1 MSVSS
6 LNWGSGGIVGAI
18 NELMDNVTGESQITH
33 SALGLISFSD
43 VDIDRYHSITVTGPD
58 GAIGGFTAMVA
69 DPATGDGSG
78 TVLWQYSVPDAAT
91 EHLGEGETV
100 TEVFTMH
107 LTDDQGEEVT
117 QDVTVTVTGK
127 NDAPEIIAH
136 SPDVTITALA
146 DGSEGE
152 GEATHTATGSV
163 EFDDLD
169 LTDSHTLTVFSP
181 YGHRGEL
188 VANIVQSA
196 TGDGTGVIEWS
207 YVVSDGSLD
216 DLSSGDTFIEN
227 FLLQIDD
234 GHGGVV
240 LTSVNVT
247 LSAPENAAPVIS
259 ADISAALSEDDAPTI
274 INLLANAS
282 DSDGDD
288 LDVHNASISVSDGRP
303 LAYSLS
309 SETGGLAFD
318 PGQFNYLTEG
328 ESVTITV
335 SYNVTDGS
343 ATVPASAVIVIEGR
357 NDGPVAVQDVVLATE
372 DTTTSPVTG
381 NVLSNDTD
389 VDGDALEVIS
399 VNGEAGYVGQQI
411 NGVYGLITIGAN
423 GSYSYVLD
431 NARQAVQELAEGQV
445 VSESFSYQI
454 RDEHG
459 ETAIAS
465 VEVTV
470 VGTNDSPVVAGV
482 DLGEVDDDETRIIT
496 AAELLA
502 NSSDIDG
509 DALSV
514 VSVSI
519 AAEAGSVYDNGDGTW
534 TFVPQLGY
542 VQDDV
547 QIEFVVSDGTAET
560 TGTASID
567 VLLGNEAPVAGDD
580 TVDVSANAPTVIS
593 AEDLLANDQDVDG
606 DALEIVSVEAGAHGT
621 VALDEDGN
629 VVFTPEDGYTGD
641 ASFSYTVSDG
651 QGGTDSATV
660 QVSVTEVQD
669 EGGNVT
675 PNASEV
681 WDTAQLSNGGQ
692 VVIWHNGEGLTG
704 SNIYAGDGSVV
715 KSHYRLPG
723 DPTNLAELKVEGL
736 ANGGFVVAGL
746 NSNNR
751 VVFAVY
757 NNEGLLSRSWQPV
770 ISESYPH
777 GVPDIIATQ
786 GGGFTLVMHG
796 NRGTSTR
803 WDTLGRR
810 YDANGNA
817 LGDVFEINAPING
830 DTHANGIE
838 LADGRLMLFSVH
850 RLPNNWQVTGQV
862 FSAEGS
868 ALGEAFDV
876 ASSTSGIDDF
886 VVAPIRL
893 NDGRIALTVGG
904 ELHIYSVDGTNSVVE
919 DVTVSFGELGGSAIS
934 DLVALADDGVFV
946 LYTREEGDEYQVF
959 GQRYDA
965 SGNLVGDEV
974 VFGELSVGSETM
986 ARLEP
991 STDGGADVVYLS
1003 NGTHLTRIH
1012 VEPEVTGE
1020 TVDRAQFRDEQ
1031 HAPVAADDAVEVTAD
1046 LTTVISASDLL
1057 SNDQDAD
1064 GDTLEIVSVEA
1075 GEHGAVS
1082 LDENGN
1088 VVFTPED
1095 GYTGDASFS
1104 YTVSDGQGGTDSAT
1118 VQVSVTEVQDEGG
1131 NVTPNA
1137 SEVWDTAQLSNGG
1150 QVVIWHNGEGLTG
1163 SNIYA
1168 GDGSVVKSH
1177 YRLPG
1182 DPTNLAEL
1190 KVEGLANGG
1199 FVVAGLNSNNRVVFA
1214 VYNNE
1219 GLLSRS
1225 WQPVISESYPHG
1237 VPDIIATQGGGFTLV
1252 MHGNRGTSTRWDTLG
1267 RRYDAN
1273 GNALGD
1279 VFEINAPINGDTHAN
1294 GIELAD
1300 GRLMLFSVHRLP
1312 NNWQVTGQVFS
1323 AEGSALG
1330 EAFDV
1335 ASSTSGIDDFV
1346 VAPIRLNDGRIALTV
1361 GGELH
1366 IYSVDGTNSVVE
1378 DVTVSFGELG
1388 GSAISDLVALAD
1400 DGVFVLYTRE
1410 EGDEYQV
1417 FGQRY
1422 DASGN
1427 LVGDEVVFGE
1437 LSVGSET
1444 MARLEPSTDGGADVV
1459 YLSNGT
1465 HLTRIHVE
1473 PEVTGETVDRAQ
1485 FRDEQH
1491 APVAADDAVEV
1502 TADLTTVISASDL
1515 LSNDQDADG
1524 DTLEI
1529 VSVEAGEHG
1538 AVSLD
1543 ENGNVVFTPNAGYT
1557 GGASFSYT
1565 VSDGAGGLDRATV
1578 IVDVVPLEINSTA
1591 VDTTI
1596 DLWDVA
1602 QLANGNE
1609 VSVWRSSGDEGIYAT
1624 IYRADGSYER
1634 EAALL
1639 SETTRVLTQLHV
1651 EGLADGGFVVAGRTN
1666 DIVTFSIYDASG
1678 NMTSDWQTATG
1689 EDPAQIYSEYS
1700 QRDPEIIALRG
1711 GGFLLTLSDK
1721 RPENLIDYD
1730 ILVKR
1735 YDADG
1740 NAMGDGFK
1748 ISSSSHDYQSNGIE
1762 LPDGRLML
1770 FVVSALNEWSV
1781 TAQIFSLAGEA
1792 LGDAETVWQEPVG
1805 NSSVENYD
1813 ATPILLVDGRVAL
1826 IVRNQF
1832 HVYSVDA
1839 DNAITLDFSI
1849 DINTGDV
1856 GPRDFLVSDMV
1867 ALEDGGIFAVMIRKD
1882 GAEYE
1887 VYGQRYDANGE
1898 PISEELVFDRFSG
1911 EMSVRLEPAE
1921 DGGAYV
1927 TYLNADGSASS
1938 LNRIHVNS
1946 SLTGDTATRGQYR
1959 NDTPIGNDMM
1969 SGDDSADT
1977 FIFGNGGD
1985 ADVILDADNSD
1996 HIEMTSG
2003 VDAEDV
2009 WFLQNGEDLVIQLLG
2024 HQDNLTVSDWFD
2036 GTGNHLVNYIELG
2049 SGASLDGA
2057 NVQALVDAMSVFG
2070 VGDVIADTIDRNS
2083 EAFSNVQTVIAAN
2096 WQN

>member
-934 DLVALADDGVFV
+934 DLVALADG
-946 LYTREEGDEYQVF
+946 
-959 GQRYDA
+959 
-965 SGNLVGDEV
+965 
-974 VFGELSVGSETM
+974 
-986 ARLEP
+986 
-991 STDGGADVVYLS
+991 
-1003 NGTHLTRIH
+1003 
-1012 VEPEVTGE
+1012 
-1020 TVDRAQFRDEQ
+1020 
-1031 HAPVAADDAVEVTAD
+1031 
-1046 LTTVISASDLL
+1046 
-1057 SNDQDAD
+1057 
-1064 GDTLEIVSVEA
+1064 
-1075 GEHGAVS
+1075 
-1082 LDENGN
+1082 
-1088 VVFTPED
+1088 
-1095 GYTGDASFS
+1095 
-1104 YTVSDGQGGTDSAT
+1104 
-1118 VQVSVTEVQDEGG
+1118 
-1131 NVTPNA
+1131 
-1137 SEVWDTAQLSNGG
+1137 
-1150 QVVIWHNGEGLTG
+1150 
-1163 SNIYA
+1163 
-1168 GDGSVVKSH
+1168 
-1177 YRLPG
+1177 
-1182 DPTNLAEL
+1182 
-1190 KVEGLANGG
+1190 
-1199 FVVAGLNSNNRVVFA
+1199 
-1214 VYNNE
+1214 
-1219 GLLSRS
+1219 
-1225 WQPVISESYPHG
+1225 
-1237 VPDIIATQGGGFTLV
+1237 
-1252 MHGNRGTSTRWDTLG
+1252 
-1267 RRYDAN
+1267 
-1273 GNALGD
+1273 
-1279 VFEINAPINGDTHAN
+1279 
-1294 GIELAD
+1294 
-1300 GRLMLFSVHRLP
+1300 
-1312 NNWQVTGQVFS
+1312 
-1323 AEGSALG
+1323 
-1330 EAFDV
+1330 
-1335 ASSTSGIDDFV
+1335 
-1346 VAPIRLNDGRIALTV
+1346 
-1361 GGELH
+1361 
-1366 IYSVDGTNSVVE
+1366 
-1378 DVTVSFGELG
+1378 
-1388 GSAISDLVALAD
+1388 
-1400 DGVFVLYTRE
+1400 GVFVLYTRE